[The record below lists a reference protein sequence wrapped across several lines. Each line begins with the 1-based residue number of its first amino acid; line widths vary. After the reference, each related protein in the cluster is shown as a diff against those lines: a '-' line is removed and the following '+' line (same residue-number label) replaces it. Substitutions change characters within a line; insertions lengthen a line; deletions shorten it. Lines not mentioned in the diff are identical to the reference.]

1 MAVGKGLVIEEKL
14 ARELQVRKGKS
25 TLQYSTYT
33 IVLRAN
39 KAQVEKFLVSLS
51 EQMPMSDVGLVTAI
65 YKGDVTKQA
74 DMLEVFLDDTQGE
87 TK

>member
-1 MAVGKGLVIEEKL
+1 MDVGKGLVIEEKL

-25 TLQYSTYT
+25 IFQYSTYT

-39 KAQVEKFLVSLS
+39 KKQVEKFL
-51 EQMPMSDVGLVTAI
+51 DN
-65 YKGDVTKQA
+65 
-74 DMLEVFLDDTQGE
+74 LDRE

>member
-1 MAVGKGLVIEEKL
+1 MDVGKGLVIEEKL

-39 KAQVEKFLVSLS
+39 KAQVEKFLASLT
-51 EQMPMSDVGLVTAI
+51 EQMPISDVGLVTAI
-65 YKGDVTKQA
+65 YRGDVTKQA
-74 DMLEVFLDDTQGE
+74 DVLQTFLDDLEGE